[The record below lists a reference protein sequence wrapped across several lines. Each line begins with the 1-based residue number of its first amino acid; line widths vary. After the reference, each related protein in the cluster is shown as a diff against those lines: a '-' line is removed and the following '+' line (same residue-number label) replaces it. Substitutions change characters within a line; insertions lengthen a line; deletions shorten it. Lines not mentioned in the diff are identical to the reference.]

1 MYTLSLHPCRG
12 DIYILPLC
20 PSKCMNSRMRTSDR
34 VHPAST
40 RAWSCAGGSG
50 LQPGLPQS
58 ILYTEVPVSPFL
70 CVSYHTIALWQT
82 LQQYPI
88 TRNKIQILTTAN
100 EALRDP
106 GPGCSRPL
114 CHLLPSSFHSAC
126 PALRALPSS
135 APLPSAHPLPGLLHF
150 LEASAQMSPPQRG
163 LS

>member
-58 ILYTEVPVSPFL
+58 FSTQKSQCPLSCVCHIIPLPCGKPSNNIPSPGIKSKSSQQPTRPY
-70 CVSYHTIALWQT
+70 VTQALAAPAPFAT
-82 LQQYPI
+82 SFPPHS
-88 TRNKIQILTTAN
+88 TRPA
-100 EALRDP
+100 R
-106 GPGCSRPL
+106 
-114 CHLLPSSFHSAC
+114 
-126 PALRALPSS
+126 ALRALPS